1 MLRIVQLSH
10 ADHGRRVAAV
20 DEPRLRLLGQC
31 SNVFELATL
40 AIRSNRRL
48 RAVIEELLSAE
59 QLDYDEV
66 YEGRSAWR
74 LAPPI
79 DHPQPSRC
87 HVMGTGLTHK
97 GSAENRDS
105 MHEGAGSH
113 PEGARQRARS
123 ADSESLLHAPGSPL
137 PAQTDSM
144 KMFQIGIEGGRPVPG
159 RVGAAPEWFFKGTG
173 TILRAHSEPL
183 TVPSHGLDGG
193 EEAEIAGVY
202 VIGDDGTPHRI
213 GLAQGNEFSDHV
225 LESKNYLYLA
235 ESKLRDC
242 SLGPELVIEPQ
253 FDEVPGRTQIER
265 SGKVIWEARQ
275 ASGER
280 WMCHSLANL
289 EHHHFKHAEHC
300 RPGDVHIHFLGADM
314 FSFKDR
320 LRLED
325 GDLMMIS
332 FEGFGRPLRNP
343 IRIDRSPVAPVVV
356 KPL

>member
-10 ADHGRRVAAV
+10 SDCSRRVAV
-20 DEPRLRLLGQC
+20 VEEPQLRLLRGC
-31 SNVFELATL
+31 SSVYELVTS
-40 AIRSNRRL
+40 AIRSARRL
-48 RAVIEELLSAE
+48 REVVEELSSTE
-59 QLDYDEV
+59 QLDYGEV
-66 YEGRSAWR
+66 YEGRSAWH

-79 DHPQPSRC
+79 DHPEPSRC

-105 MHEGAGSH
+105 MHEGAGSAEH
-113 PEGARQRARS
+113 GAGS
-123 ADSESLLHAPGSPL
+123 ANSESLLQAPRSPL

-144 KMFQIGIEGGRPVPG
+144 KMFQLGLEGGRPEPG
-159 RVGAAPEWFFKGTG
+159 HVGAAPEWFYKGAG
-173 TILRAHSEPL
+173 TILRAHREPL
-183 TVPSHGLDGG
+183 NVPSHGFDGG

-202 VIGDDGTPHRI
+202 LIGDDGTPHRI

-225 LESKNYLYLA
+225 LEARNYLYLA

-242 SLGPELVIEPQ
+242 ALGPELVIEPK
-253 FDEVPGRTQIER
+253 FDDVPGRSAIER
-265 SGKVIWEARQ
+265 DGKVIWEAPQ

-289 EHHHFKHAEHC
+289 EHHHFKHAEHR

-325 GDLMMIS
+325 GDVMTIS

-343 IRIDRSPVAPVVV
+343 IRIDRSPVTPVVV

>member
-10 ADHGRRVAAV
+10 SDGSRRVAVV
-20 DEPRLRLLGQC
+20 DEPQLRLLRGC
-31 SNVFELATL
+31 SSVYELATS
-40 AIRSNRRL
+40 AIRSARRL
-48 RAVIEELLSAE
+48 REVIEELSSAE
-59 QLDYDEV
+59 QLDYGEV
-66 YEGRSAWR
+66 HEGRSAWR

-79 DHPQPSRC
+79 DHPEPSRC

-105 MHEGAGSH
+105 MHEVAGT
-113 PEGARQRARS
+113 PEPGART
-123 ADSESLLHAPGSPL
+123 ADALFQAPRSPL

-144 KMFQIGIEGGRPVPG
+144 KMFQIGLEGGRPEPG
-159 RVGAAPEWFFKGTG
+159 RVGAAPEWFYKGVG

-183 TVPSHGLDGG
+183 NVPPYALDGG
-193 EEAEIAGVY
+193 EEAEIAGLYLV
-202 VIGDDGTPHRI
+202 GDDGAPYRI

-225 LESKNYLYLA
+225 LEARNYLYLA

-242 SLGPELVIEPQ
+242 ALGPELVIEPK
-253 FDEVPGRTQIER
+253 FDDVPGRSSVER
-265 SGKVIWEARQ
+265 GGKVIWEAPQ

-280 WMCHSLANL
+280 WMCHSLSNL
-289 EHHHFKHAEHC
+289 EHHHFKHSGHR

-325 GDLMMIS
+325 GDVMTIS
-332 FEGFGRPLRNP
+332 FESFGRPLRNP
-343 IRIDRSPVAPVVV
+343 IRIDRSPVTPVVV

>member
-1 MLRIVQLSH
+1 MHRVVQLSH
-10 ADHGRRVAAV
+10 SDGSRRVALV
-20 DEPRLRLLGQC
+20 EEPQLRLLREC
-31 SNVFELATL
+31 SSIYELATS
-40 AIRSNRRL
+40 AIRSTRRL
-48 RAVIEELLSAE
+48 RDLIEELCSADE
-59 QLDYDEV
+59 LDYGEV
-66 YEGRSAWR
+66 YEGRLAWR

-79 DHPQPSRC
+79 DHPEPSRC

-105 MHEGAGSH
+105 MHEGAGSR
-113 PEGARQRARS
+113 PESTRQGAGS
-123 ADSESLLHAPGSPL
+123 ADNLPQAPRSPL

-144 KMFQIGIEGGRPVPG
+144 KMFQIGLEGGRPEPG
-159 RVGAAPEWFFKGTG
+159 SIGAAPEWFYKGVG
-173 TILRAHSEPL
+173 TILRAHNESL
-183 TVPSHGLDGG
+183 HVPSHGLDGG

-202 VIGDDGTPHRI
+202 LIGDDGTPYRI

-225 LESKNYLYLA
+225 LEARNYLYLA

-242 SLGPELVIEPQ
+242 ALGPELVIEPK
-253 FDEVPGRTQIER
+253 FDDVPGRSKIER
-265 SGKVIWEARQ
+265 GGKVVWEARQ

-289 EHHHFKHAEHC
+289 EHHHFKHAEHR

-320 LRLED
+320 LRMED
-325 GDLMMIS
+325 GDMMTIS

-343 IRIDRSPVAPVVV
+343 IRIDRSPVSPIVV
-356 KPL
+356 KTL